1 MYVCIRAI
9 YYIIL
14 CCNIHHLWAGNL
26 LFFLNHAAWRHRVL
40 MVDGVDGRVFRLRIP
55 AVSSWTFWWLDELGS
70 SWENDS
76 VKRAD
81 PLNHGF
87 WECVLEVCFPSY
99 WREDSPCDFYNK
111 TVSAAFQNVFF
122 ASCNGSIVL
131 SIHPCLVWG
140 CPKVGSPYI
149 FLLMVIP
156 CMKGASHTQHKKC

>member
-14 CCNIHHLWAGNL
+14 CCNIHHLWDGNL

-55 AVSSWTFWWLDELGS
+55 AVSSWTFWWLDEHGS
-70 SWENDS
+70 SWENDT

-87 WECVLEVCFPSY
+87 WECLLEVCFPSY

-122 ASCNGSIVL
+122 CIMQRFHSVIDPSLFSLGL
-131 SIHPCLVWG
+131 S
-140 CPKVGSPYI
+140 
-149 FLLMVIP
+149 
-156 CMKGASHTQHKKC
+156 KGRVPIQFFADGNPSHERSFTYAA